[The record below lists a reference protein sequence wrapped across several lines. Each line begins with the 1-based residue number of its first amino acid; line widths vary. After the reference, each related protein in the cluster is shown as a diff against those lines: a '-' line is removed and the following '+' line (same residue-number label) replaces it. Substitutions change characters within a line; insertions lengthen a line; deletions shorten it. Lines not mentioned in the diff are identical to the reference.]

1 MVFALFFA
9 SSSLMAQKVNWGD
22 QFPEVDRHVRDISHQ
37 MMYHPELIADALT
50 KPFTSDIDKARA
62 LFAWIATNIE
72 YNYTAFKNGI
82 ELTQN
87 VNEVLNSGKAMCFGF
102 SLLFQDLGLKA
113 GLECVIIEG
122 YAKGLGYEKGQKF
135 RKPNHAWNAVK
146 IAGQWYLMDVT
157 WAAGPPRELMRNQ
170 RAVDLVNFFMADPA
184 DFIRTHLP
192 EDPTWQLLDKKQT
205 LEEFESGE
213 KVEGANSVINAYSPD
228 DYEGVDTFEKD
239 IMQFK
244 RSLDFNPDN
253 INFTERL
260 SFAYIYKGISLT
272 EGLRKQPYE
281 YLSMHADSLKNT
293 FEAYMD
299 SAWSL
304 VEPIPLIRIQ
314 KSKGNIADEINY
326 QRGVF
331 NYEMGAELFRKGYNK
346 KAPLPEVFKA
356 SNPFFDQ
363 AKQHFHAVSSKSIYG
378 GDAQDYLRII
388 DRYESRMNSP

>member
-1 MVFALFFA
+1 
-9 SSSLMAQKVNWGD
+9 
-22 QFPEVDRHVRDISHQ
+22 
-37 MMYHPELIADALT
+37 
-50 KPFTSDIDKARA
+50 
-62 LFAWIATNIE
+62 
-72 YNYTAFKNGI
+72 
-82 ELTQN
+82 
-87 VNEVLNSGKAMCFGF
+87 
-102 SLLFQDLGLKA
+102 
-113 GLECVIIEG
+113 
-122 YAKGLGYEKGQKF
+122 
-135 RKPNHAWNAVK
+135 
-146 IAGQWYLMDVT
+146 
-157 WAAGPPRELMRNQ
+157 
-170 RAVDLVNFFMADPA
+170 
-184 DFIRTHLP
+184 
-192 EDPTWQLLDKKQT
+192 
-205 LEEFESGE
+205 
-213 KVEGANSVINAYSPD
+213 
-228 DYEGVDTFEKD
+228 
-239 IMQFK
+239 MQFK

-272 EGLRKQPYE
+272 EGLRKQSYE
-281 YLSMHADSLKNT
+281 YLSRHADSLKET

-346 KAPLPEVFKA
+346 KAPLSEAFKA

-363 AKQHFHAVSSKSIYG
+363 AKQHFQAVSSKSIYG